1 MDVPAA
7 FTDSGSGA
15 ECAELYEDAGGE
27 VGIAGRAAY
36 FYFVGRSSDSKSNLL
51 ELAADRGRGPEH
63 WRLLAGAGD
72 LAVCG
77 RFRGSVVRCDS
88 GRDPSAE
95 EGPNCAAGKICG
107 YGGDGNDSVFNRG
120 RFGGD
125 GLYEP
130 DGLLRSDAEGP
141 DEGGRGITQHGIAGG

>member
-7 FTDSGSGA
+7 ITDSGSGA

-88 GRDPSAE
+88 DRKSTRL
-95 EGPNCAAGKICG
+95 N
-107 YGGDGNDSVFNRG
+107 SSH
-120 RFGGD
+120 
-125 GLYEP
+125 L
-130 DGLLRSDAEGP
+130 
-141 DEGGRGITQHGIAGG
+141 GISY